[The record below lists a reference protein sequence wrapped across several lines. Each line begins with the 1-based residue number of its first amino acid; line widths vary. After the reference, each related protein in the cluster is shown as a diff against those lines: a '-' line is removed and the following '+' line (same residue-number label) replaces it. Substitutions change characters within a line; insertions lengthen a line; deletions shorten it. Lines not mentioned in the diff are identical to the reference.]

1 MKTKK
6 YAKYYCYYFLINK
19 SLADKLATQKNKDY
33 FKYEQ
38 GCILGM
44 IDLLFFFQIS
54 QQPTDGGL
62 CIKIN
67 KINVT
72 KKKFKKCPDG
82 CDPTI

>member
-44 IDLLFFFQIS
+44 IDL
-54 QQPTDGGL
+54 
-62 CIKIN
+62 
-67 KINVT
+67 
-72 KKKFKKCPDG
+72 
-82 CDPTI
+82 